1 MRLRKY
7 ICPACKQ
14 KTGVDILYGMPTD
27 EAFELAGKNLLALGG
42 CCIDLDGP
50 ERSCTSCGHEWR
62 IKRRYGGSLVLPPL
76 PALPD
81 KDAPDAGA

>member
-7 ICPACKQ
+7 ICPVCKQ

-27 EAFELAGKNLLALGG
+27 ESFELAGKNLLALGG
-42 CCIDLDGP
+42 CCMALGGP

-62 IKRRYGGSLVLPPL
+62 IKRRSDGLPILPPGVDE
-76 PALPD
+76 PD
-81 KDAPDAGA
+81 TGK